1 MDLFLAS
8 LDDIG
13 NYLSMASVMALQN
26 LDQRGKT
33 TQASA
38 GARNQRS
45 EESPTWRVHDKRYFF
60 DLSKKQEATRSLG
73 PDIYLPYACHGIWC
87 RRKTALSRTRIRWF
101 TDWMTPSKVFSIMHR
116 ENRRPIDF
124 RIIAFDTLCMPCD
137 PIYGGTKPFASE
149 DWHAFV
155 GIKFD
160 GKGRG
165 LDVVCCSSSSQLD
178 SKS

>member
-38 GARNQRS
+38 GAHNQRS
-45 EESPTWRVHDKRYFF
+45 QESPTCRVHDKRFF

-73 PDIYLPYACHGIWC
+73 LDIYLRYACHGI
-87 RRKTALSRTRIRWF
+87 
-101 TDWMTPSKVFSIMHR
+101 
-116 ENRRPIDF
+116 
-124 RIIAFDTLCMPCD
+124 
-137 PIYGGTKPFASE
+137 
-149 DWHAFV
+149 
-155 GIKFD
+155 
-160 GKGRG
+160 
-165 LDVVCCSSSSQLD
+165 
-178 SKS
+178 